1 MKKANIYKVSLKD
14 LSTKD
19 GKIQIT
25 CVATNLQ
32 EAISTVT
39 PYIWNSNTNKAEYVK
54 YRENDIIEIK
64 LVESEVNVQDYI
76 PDYKKEE
83 E

>member
-25 CVATNLQ
+25 CVATNLH
-32 EAISTVT
+32 EAINTVT
-39 PYIWNSNTNKAEYVK
+39 PYVWNSNTNKAEYVK
-54 YRENDIIEIK
+54 YKENDVIEIK
-64 LVESEVNVQDYI
+64 LVESGVTVQNYI
-76 PDYKKEE
+76 PDYKEE
-83 E
+83 EK

>member
-25 CVATNLQ
+25 CVATSLQ
-32 EAISTVT
+32 EVINTVT
-39 PYIWNSNTNKAEYVK
+39 PYIWNSNTNKAEYIK
-54 YRENDIIEIK
+54 YKENDVIGVI
-64 LVESEVNVQDYI
+64 LMESGVIVQDYI
-76 PDYKKEE
+76 PDYKEE
-83 E
+83 GE

>member
-14 LSTKD
+14 LSTKY

-25 CVATNLQ
+25 CVAINLK

-39 PYIWNSNTNKAEYVK
+39 PYVWNSNTNKAEYIK
-54 YRENDIIEIK
+54 YKENDVIEVI
-64 LVESEVNVQDYI
+64 LVESEVTVQNYI
-76 PDYKKEE
+76 PDYKEE
-83 E
+83 EK

>member
-25 CVATNLQ
+25 CVAINLQ

-39 PYIWNSNTNKAEYVK
+39 PYVWNSNTNKAEYIK
-54 YRENDIIEIK
+54 YKENDVIEVI
-64 LVESEVNVQDYI
+64 LVESEVTVQNYI
-76 PDYKKEE
+76 PDYKEE
-83 E
+83 EK

>member
-25 CVATNLQ
+25 CGATNLQ

-39 PYIWNSNTNKAEYVK
+39 PYIWNSNTNKAEDIK
-54 YRENDIIEIK
+54 YKENDVIGVI
-64 LVESEVNVQDYI
+64 LVESGVTVQNYI
-76 PDYKKEE
+76 PDYKEE
-83 E
+83 EK